1 VKYSLV
7 IALLCASFAF
17 AKDHAP
23 AQSGTILQMDSVQC
37 GTDQK
42 SDKSFAG
49 ELIGTDNAHQK
60 MHTLLC
66 QEYLVQT
73 ERVNYRIRPKDDK
86 HPALLP
92 VNSSVQFHIEKD
104 YMKLRVEDLD
114 NKEREYNVVSMT
126 PRADSQTADN
136 HK

>member
-1 VKYSLV
+1 MKYSLV

-17 AKDHAP
+17 AKDHAS

-42 SDKSFAG
+42 SDKSLAG
-49 ELIGTDNAHQK
+49 ELIGTDNSHQK

-86 HPALLP
+86 HLTLLP
-92 VNSSVQFHIEKD
+92 VNASAQFYIEKN

-114 NKEREYNVVSMT
+114 NKEREYIVVSMT
-126 PRADSQTADN
+126 PRSESQTADN

>member
-1 VKYSLV
+1 MKYSLV
-7 IALLCASFAF
+7 IALFCASFAF
-17 AKDHAP
+17 GKDHASP
-23 AQSGTILQMDSVQC
+23 QSGTIMQMDSVQC

-42 SDKSFAG
+42 SDKSLAG
-49 ELIGTDNAHQK
+49 EIIGTDNAHQK

-66 QEYLVQT
+66 QEYVVQT
-73 ERVNYRIRPKDDK
+73 ERVVYRIRPKDDK

-92 VNSSVQFHIEKD
+92 VNAHTQFYIEKD

-114 NKEREYNVVSMT
+114 NKEREYVVVSMT
-126 PRADSQTADN
+126 PRAESQTADN